1 LIAELINFKNQ
12 VTQIIASKELAKEEE
27 TRLRSMIQTV
37 DLNRQIL
44 QQQMQN
50 LRGIIAYFKNITITS
65 VNNFTVRLKLNLE
78 FSTGN

>member
-1 LIAELINFKNQ
+1 MIAELINFKNQ